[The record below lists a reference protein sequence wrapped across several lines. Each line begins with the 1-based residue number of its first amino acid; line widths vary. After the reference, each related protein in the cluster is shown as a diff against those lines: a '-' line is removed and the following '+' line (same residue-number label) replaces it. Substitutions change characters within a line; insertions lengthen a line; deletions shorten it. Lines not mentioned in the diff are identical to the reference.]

1 MTQSGNISSHGGGG
15 GGLVAPSGFFTQSA
29 FTQSALDTTQSTGT
43 QASNAS
49 STYYTDTQSGGQK
62 IQGKLAS
69 NYLNKIPAPNSQ
81 ISGSSNNDT
90 NPFLRANPL
99 VAFFMNFDELSTIL
113 MQMSN
118 AQEKVTLL
126 EMSIVQDLGLGEAQ
140 QILNAATAE
149 QKMYIAQ
156 AVSDFADMGS
166 SLVQTIGSASASY
179 KANKELSTEENRLK
193 GNVDDAGDTV
203 TTEEKNVQAA
213 KQSLQDAE
221 NQLNQAQQDKAYYDS
236 GKGKQETIDEDKM
249 QANKSVQEARD
260 NLKQQQATA
269 DAATDKLETAKD
281 NQSKAQKELDKFKT
295 NREQTKDRIISER
308 TMVLQMSAQALTKG
322 ISASSKL
329 YSATMTLEKGQAEAL
344 RTVMSTFLTTAT
356 KMIDSANSDIQ
367 ANHKMV
373 SDLMQALQ
381 QYSNNAKK
389 LGGSLT
395 ATPG

>member
-1 MTQSGNISSHGGGG
+1 
-15 GGLVAPSGFFTQSA
+15 
-29 FTQSALDTTQSTGT
+29 
-43 QASNAS
+43 
-49 STYYTDTQSGGQK
+49 
-62 IQGKLAS
+62 
-69 NYLNKIPAPNSQ
+69 
-81 ISGSSNNDT
+81 
-90 NPFLRANPL
+90 
-99 VAFFMNFDELSTIL
+99 MNFDELSTIL

-126 EMSIVQDLGLGEAQ
+126 EMSLVQDLGLGEAQ

-156 AVSDFADMGS
+156 AVSDFADMGA
-166 SLVQTIGSASASY
+166 SLAQTIGSASASY
-179 KANKELSTEENRLK
+179 KANKELNANEDNLS
-193 GNVDDAGDTV
+193 GNVNKASGDV
-203 TTEEKNVQAA
+203 TTEEQNVQAA
-213 KQSLQDAE
+213 KQSVQDAE
-221 NQLNQAQQDKAYYDS
+221 NQLNEAQQDKAYYDS
-236 GKGKQETIDEDKM
+236 GKGNQNTIDEDKM
-249 QANKSVQEARD
+249 QADKAVQDARD
-260 NLKQQQATA
+260 NLKQQQANS

-281 NQSKAQKELDKFKT
+281 NQSKAQKELDNFKL
-295 NREQTKDRIISER
+295 NRERTKDKIIGDK
-308 TMVLQMSAQALTKG
+308 TMILQTSAQAFTKA

-344 RTVMSTFLTTAT
+344 KTVMSTFLTTAT
-356 KMIDSANSDIQ
+356 KMIDSSNSNIE